1 MTPPFTREA
10 LHQLIRQYY
19 PEGLLVDE
27 PGYKESEQARRL
39 TQRMNEVGQDM
50 SAWKAF
56 VQRVREELP
65 GCGFWDATLLF
76 LEPCYSL
83 RVQLPETVHD
93 ENRSDEA
100 VCLLSVLAPVYI
112 VYASH
117 TVEAGEDSETWVRF
131 PPLPPAFQP
140 YEARLARL
148 IEAAFGATRLSE
160 EVFSF
165 PIPELCP
172 RTGDILPG
180 TARLIDLL
188 FTTRRW

>member
-1 MTPPFTREA
+1 MTSPFTQAA
-10 LHQLIRQYY
+10 LHQLLRQYY
-19 PEGLLVDE
+19 PEGVLVDE
-27 PGYKESEQARRL
+27 PGYKESEQAQRL
-39 TQRMNEVGQDM
+39 TQWLSEASQDM
-50 SAWKAF
+50 SAWTEF

-76 LEPCYSL
+76 LEPCYRL

-93 ENRSDEA
+93 ENRSDA
-100 VCLLSVLAPVYI
+100 VVCLLSVLAPVYV

-117 TVEAGEDSETWVRF
+117 RVEAGEDSEAWARF
-131 PPLPPAFQP
+131 PPLPSVFQP

-148 IEAAFGATRLSE
+148 LETAFGATRLPE
-160 EVFSF
+160 EVLFF

-180 TARLIDLL
+180 TARIIDLL
-188 FTTRRW
+188 FTTSRW

>member
-1 MTPPFTREA
+1 MTPHFTQEA
-10 LHQLIRQYY
+10 LYEFLRQYY
-19 PEGLLVDE
+19 PQGILVDE

-39 TQRMNEVGQDM
+39 TQRLNEAEQDM

-76 LEPCYSL
+76 LEPCYRL
-83 RVQLPETVHD
+83 RVELAETLHD
-93 ENRSDEA
+93 QQRTDEV
-100 VCLLSVLAPVYI
+100 VCLLSVLAPVYV

-117 TVEAGEDSETWVRF
+117 SGEAGEDSETWVRF

-140 YEARLARL
+140 YEERLARL
-148 IEAAFGATRLSE
+148 IETTFGATRLPE

-165 PIPELCP
+165 PMAALDP
-172 RTGDILPG
+172 RTGDTLPG
-180 TARLIDLL
+180 TARIIDLL
-188 FTTRRW
+188 FMTHIW